1 MTNRNF
7 KSLLLLFVFI
17 FCLFTACGGGE
28 AVTPTPTPTAATPAL
43 SPTPGPTPD
52 PVTALLSTLTV
63 EQKPVTALLSTLTVE
78 QKVGQLLVGGF
89 EGTSAG
95 ADAVRAIQEYQVG
108 GVILYER
115 NVESLG
121 QLAGLTN
128 TLKDLN
134 GGHIPLFI
142 TTDEEGGAV
151 TRMPPEITDIPAAR
165 TFGSIGDAE
174 QRLNA
179 CYTLGGTLARLCAAV
194 GISMNYAP
202 VLDVWSNQENTVIGS
217 RAFSSDPLTAAYA
230 AAEAAY
236 GMMDAGVIPTA
247 KHFPGH
253 GDTTVDSH
261 AGLPVVDK
269 SLEELERLEL
279 VPFREAIRPER
290 FLGAYEEGRGAVPA
304 VMVGHILLTALD
316 GQRPASLSPAVVT
329 GLLREDMGFDGL
341 ICTDDLTMGA
351 VSDTYSLEEAA
362 VLAVEAGC
370 DMLLVCHGADN
381 LTTARDAL
389 LSAVESGRIS
399 RERLDESVRRVLSL
413 KLEYGV
419 TNDPVPIP
427 DAGALNQTVA
437 DLLAL
442 VP

>member
-1 MTNRNF
+1 MTKRNLT
-7 KSLLLLFVFI
+7 SILLLCVFI
-17 FCLFTACGGGE
+17 FTLLSGCGQ
-28 AVTPTPTPTAATPAL
+28 AQVTPSATPAAQDSPAPASTPTPSPSPE
-43 SPTPGPTPD
+43 PTPEPTPQPD
-52 PVTALLSTLTV
+52 PVEVLLSTLT
-63 EQKPVTALLSTLTVE
+63 AE

-108 GVILYER
+108 GLILYER
-115 NVESLG
+115 NVESLE

-142 TTDEEGGAV
+142 TTDEEGGLV
-151 TRMPPEITDIPAAR
+151 TRMPPEITDIPAAL

-174 QRLNA
+174 RRLNA
-179 CYTLGGTLARLCAAV
+179 CYTLGGTLARLCAAF

-202 VLDVWSNQENTVIGS
+202 VLDVWSNPENTVIGS
-217 RAFSSDPLTAAYA
+217 RSFSTDPLTAAYA
-230 AAEAAY
+230 AAETAY
-236 GMMDAGVIPTA
+236 GMMDAGVIPTV

-261 AGLPVVDK
+261 ADLPVVDK

-279 VPFREAIRPER
+279 APFREAIRPER
-290 FLGAYEEGRGAVPA
+290 FFGAYEEGRGAVPA

-381 LTTARDAL
+381 LTTTRDAL

-399 RERLDESVRRVLSL
+399 RERLDESVRRILSL